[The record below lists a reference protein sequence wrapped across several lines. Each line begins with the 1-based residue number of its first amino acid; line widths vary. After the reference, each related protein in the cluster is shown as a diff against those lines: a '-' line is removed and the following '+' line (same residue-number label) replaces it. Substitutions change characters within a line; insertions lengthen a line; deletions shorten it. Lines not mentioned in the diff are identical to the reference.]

1 MTALLASLLALVAM
15 AFAVAAWALMAR
27 AAVERKLGLATNAAE
42 RVPELEAQVASLSAA
57 VARARE
63 ERAAT
68 DGALKTLAAE
78 TAGREARLNAA
89 EADRDKAIGERE
101 AARAELARAQAML
114 EALGT
119 EIQDRAARLR
129 TAGEERDKAAT
140 EREATRAEL
149 ARTQETLRQE
159 QRRGEERLTELQQ
172 LRDETKAQF
181 QQLAAAILTQQS
193 ETFTKQNKEQVE
205 TLLGP
210 LREQIATFEKG
221 LTETRVETARERG
234 TLAEQIKALMTTN
247 DTMRSETRGLAA
259 ALRGQSQTQGA
270 WGEMILGTILER
282 SGLRE
287 GEEYTTQENAAAADG
302 RRLRADV
309 VVNLPGGEGRRIVV
323 DAKVSLTAFDQYV
336 NAADDDERAAALRGH
351 LASLRGH
358 VTTLGS
364 KAYHDAI
371 GEGLDY
377 VILFVPIE
385 GALALALQS
394 DPALTGFAA
403 ENNVAI
409 ATPTT
414 LMMALRTVANVWRVE
429 RRNRSAEEIARVA
442 GRMYDKLEGFVADF
456 QKIGTQMDTTR
467 KTYDDAFGKLAH
479 GRGNLLRQAEQLK
492 ELGARTSKSLPAGLL
507 DPAGPLGEES

>member
-1 MTALLASLLALVAM
+1 MTALLAALVAIV
-15 AFAVAAWALMAR
+15 AIGVAAWAFASR
-27 AAVERKLGLATNAAE
+27 ATLERKLGVAASAAE
-42 RVPELEAQVASLSAA
+42 RVPALEAQVG
-57 VARARE
+57 E
-63 ERAAT
+63 
-68 DGALKTLAAE
+68 
-78 TAGREARLNAA
+78 AGKAAA
-89 EADRDKAIGERE
+89 EARERRVEAEASLQGLARQIESLETTQRDLR
-101 AARAELARAQAML
+101 RELAAQQERLA
-114 EALGT
+114 GT
-119 EIQDRAARLR
+119 
-129 TAGEERDKAAT
+129 
-140 EREATRAEL
+140 L
-149 ARTQETLRQE
+149 ADLSRTQETLEQERRQNA
-159 QRRGEERLTELQQ
+159 ERVAELQR
-172 LRDETKAQF
+172 LREETKAQF
-181 QQLAAAILTQQS
+181 QQLAATILAQQS

-210 LREQIATFEKG
+210 LREQITAFEKG
-221 LTETRVETARERG
+221 LTEARVETAKERG
-234 TLAEQIKALMTTN
+234 TLAEQIKSLMATN
-247 DTMRSETRGLAA
+247 DTMRSETRGLAD

-270 WGEMILGTILER
+270 WGEMILATILER

-287 GEEYTTQENAAAADG
+287 GEEYTMQETASDADG

-336 NAADDDERAAALRGH
+336 NGADDGEREAARRAH

-358 VTTLGS
+358 VSTLGS

-377 VILFVPIE
+377 VIMFVPIE

-414 LMMALRTVANVWRVE
+414 LMMALRTVANVWKVE

-442 GRMYDKLEGFVADF
+442 GRMYDKLEGFVQDF
-456 QKIGTQMDTTR
+456 QKIGAQLDTTR
-467 KTYDDAFGKLAH
+467 HTYDNALGKLSQ

-492 ELGARTSKSLPAGLL
+492 ELGARANKSLP
-507 DPAGPLGEES
+507 PALLGEES

>member
-1 MTALLASLLALVAM
+1 MITVLLAAAAALAAILL
-15 AFAVAAWALMAR
+15 AAWALLARAELAGRLATAEAAAVRVPALEAQLAALGEAAATAREARAQSQGALEALSAENGAR
-27 AAVERKLGLATNAAE
+27 AARLRAAE
-42 RVPELEAQVASLSAA
+42 
-57 VARARE
+57 E
-63 ERAAT
+63 EREK
-68 DGALKTLAAE
+68 ALT
-78 TAGREARLNAA
+78 
-89 EADRDKAIGERE
+89 ERE
-101 AARAELARAQAML
+101 AARAELAR
-114 EALGT
+114 
-119 EIQDRAARLR
+119 
-129 TAGEERDKAAT
+129 TA
-140 EREATRAEL
+140 
-149 ARTQETLRQE
+149 ETLRQE
-159 QRRGEERLTELQQ
+159 RQRNEERQAEWQR
-172 LRDETKAQF
+172 LREETRVQF
-181 QQLAAAILTQQS
+181 QQLAASILTQQS
-193 ETFTKQNKEQVE
+193 ETFTKQNKEQVQ
-205 TLLGP
+205 TLLVP

-221 LTETRVETARERG
+221 LTEARVETAKERG
-234 TLAEQIKALMTTN
+234 SLAEQIKALMATN
-247 DTMRSETRGLAA
+247 DTMRSETRGLAE

-270 WGEMILGTILER
+270 WGEAILDNILR
-282 SGLRE
+282 QSGLRE
-287 GEEYTTQENAAAADG
+287 GEEYTRQETANDADG

-309 VVNLPGGEGRRIVV
+309 VVNLPGAEGRRIVV

-336 NAADDDERAAALRGH
+336 NATDEAERETARRAH

-385 GALALALQS
+385 GALALALQTE
-394 DPALTGFAA
+394 PALTNFAA

-414 LMMALRTVANVWRVE
+414 LMMALRTVANVWKVE

-442 GRMYDKLEGFVADF
+442 GRMYDKLEGFVVDF

-467 KTYDDAFGKLAH
+467 KTYDDAFTKLSQ

>member
-1 MTALLASLLALVAM
+1 
-15 AFAVAAWALMAR
+15 
-27 AAVERKLGLATNAAE
+27 
-42 RVPELEAQVASLSAA
+42 
-57 VARARE
+57 
-63 ERAAT
+63 
-68 DGALKTLAAE
+68 
-78 TAGREARLNAA
+78 REARAQTQGALEALGAENAA
-89 EADRDKAIGERE
+89 RAERLRATEEERDRTLAERE
-101 AARAELARAQAML
+101 AARAELARTT
-114 EALGT
+114 EA
-119 EIQDRAARLR
+119 
-129 TAGEERDKAAT
+129 
-140 EREATRAEL
+140 
-149 ARTQETLRQE
+149 LRQE
-159 QRRGEERLTELQQ
+159 RQRHEERQAEWQR
-172 LRDETKAQF
+172 LREETKAQF
-181 QQLAAAILTQQS
+181 QQLAAGILAQQS
-193 ETFTKQNKEQVE
+193 ETFTKQNKEQVQ

-221 LTETRVETARERG
+221 LTEARVETAKERG
-234 TLAEQIKALMTTN
+234 TLAEQIKALMATN
-247 DTMRSETRGLAA
+247 DTMRSETRGLAE

-270 WGEMILGTILER
+270 WGEAILDNILR
-282 SGLRE
+282 QSGLRE
-287 GEEYTTQENAAAADG
+287 GEEYTRQETANDADG

-309 VVNLPGGEGRRIVV
+309 VVNLPGAEGRRIVV

-336 NAADDDERAAALRGH
+336 NAADDGARDTARRAH

-358 VTTLGS
+358 VSTLGS

-385 GALALALQS
+385 GALALALQAE
-394 DPALTGFAA
+394 PGLTNFAA

-414 LMMALRTVANVWRVE
+414 LMMALRTVANVWKVE

-467 KTYDDAFGKLAH
+467 KTYDEAFAKLAH

-492 ELGARTSKSLPAGLL
+492 ELGARTSKSLPSSLL
-507 DPAGPLGEES
+507 ADEADDSKPHSA